1 MFDIYLPILPSSYLS
16 HSVITTVWVG
26 ILVIG
31 FFNLRFG
38 WVFSGLVVPGYLTPL
53 LLIKP
58 LSVAVIV
65 FEGVITYLLI
75 YLISEVA
82 GNRGWWTNF
91 FGRDRFFAL
100 LLGSVLVRLFFDG
113 LGLPWL
119 SDYTLEMYNI
129 NLDYQDSLHSF
140 GLIIVALIANQL
152 WKPKLIHGLAQ
163 LIITVGITYII
174 VRYFFVAY
182 TNFSLSNIGYIYEDV
197 AGSIL
202 ASPKSY
208 IILITTAFIAS
219 RMNLFYG
226 WDFNGILV
234 PSLLALQWYQPS
246 KILTSFIEAYIIL
259 LLSTLIL
266 RLPLFQ
272 NMTIEGA
279 RKMLLFFNVG
289 FFYKILLSFG
299 IVYFF
304 PEHKVSDYFG
314 FGYLLSTLIAVKMYD
329 KVNMAL
335 FTRTTLQT
343 SIVSIIIATIVGY
356 LLTLLPSD
364 NYFYLDNNQQK
375 EHTHISHSDVPFLLY
390 LEKEKINLYSYNQ
403 KKLIHSAT
411 PIHLNTFKSALKL
424 IDEDFYKHQDEI
436 KKLLSFVHYKLT
448 LVENHYIILTQ
459 ESGYTG
465 WGMYVIDLDSNSDL
479 VIEVPF
485 PLESSNI
492 LASAAI
498 IMKYSQAKVMAISGV
513 PLKIEGKLL
522 SAEFNN
528 YYSFYHTFHKFYA
541 KQGVVQIRRLG
552 SHLYHKLLAIPK
564 DEENKPITSLLFAKG
579 YIPKQFHL
587 NHLHTQLNTLQV
599 KWGDTESFSLQKES
613 MNNGFAELYLSRE
626 DRVKLISSYPYLAT
640 SGLQQVS
647 SIHSIDGL
655 LQSWLLEKKIELAPK
670 SSEKYEKPTIK
681 SLRFF
686 DHVILTPLYT
696 LLAYWEERPFDE
708 VAIKK
713 SLQTIAFAAQ
723 SIGYTLTWYVDTYK
737 QKKYIILHENNSA
750 LKHYWGTYIFG
761 FGKKEEIMIQVPRP
775 FYESHTFEY
784 SLELFEQL
792 NAKVLLLSGAHPL
805 SNSDRSADVMLF
817 KNKQNIFNL
826 VSQVVYRESKLKAMN
841 ALQIRGI
848 GEEEEIE
855 SKNAILSFNKGINS
869 IDELTPSQKIIYN
882 YLKSHIPLVLNDGNP
897 YSAGYD
903 TTAIQSGYLM
913 QSFNNTFNILWLPYM
928 LRGQYTQ
935 RDKNDVVIGAF
946 LALNIEVLTS
956 SFPSIYKKYK
966 EANTSIAIEIKES
979 IKHYLNTKDIVELE
993 ALNNRK
999 DLQLKVIMDS
1009 NNNQPYLLLLTP
1021 NKHHLLGVVKLNSQ
1035 PLYTFTYKKK
1045 SETIKESLE
1054 KFYFNTSTFL
1064 ELQSL

>member
-38 WVFSGLVVPGYLTPL
+38 WVFSGLVIPGYLTPL

-58 LSVAVIV
+58 LSVVVII
-65 FEGVITYLLI
+65 FEGVVTYLLI

-82 GNRGWWTNF
+82 GKRGWWTNF
-91 FGRDRFFAL
+91 FGRDRFFSL

-119 SDYTLEMYNI
+119 SAYMLEIYDI

-152 WKPKLIHGLAQ
+152 WKPKLFYGLIQ
-163 LIITVGITYII
+163 LAITLGITYLII
-174 VRYFFVAY
+174 RYFFVAY

-246 KILTSFIEAYIIL
+246 KIFTSFIEAYIIL
-259 LLSTLIL
+259 FLSTLIL

-272 NMTIEGA
+272 NITIEGA

-289 FFYKILLSFG
+289 FFYKIMLSLG
-299 IVYFF
+299 IVYFY

-343 SIVSIIIATIVGY
+343 SIVSIIIATIMGY
-356 LLTLLPSD
+356 LLTLLPNK
-364 NYFYLDNNQQK
+364 NYFYLDKNIKKVQN
-375 EHTHISHSDVPFLLY
+375 HIVQSNTPFLLY
-390 LEKEKINLYSYNQ
+390 LEKEKVNLYTYNQ

-411 PIHLNTFKSALKL
+411 PAQLETFKGILKL
-424 IDEDFYKHQDEI
+424 IDEDFYTHQEEI
-436 KKLLSFVHYKLT
+436 KKLLDYLHYKLT
-448 LVENHYIILTQ
+448 IVENHYIILTQ
-459 ESGYTG
+459 DIGYSG
-465 WGMYVIDLDSNSDL
+465 WGMYVIDLTSASDL

-492 LASAAI
+492 LASSAI
-498 IMKYSQAKVMAISGV
+498 VMKYSNAKVMAISGV
-513 PLKIEGKLL
+513 PLKIEGKML
-522 SAEFNN
+522 SSEFNN
-528 YYSFYHTFHKFYA
+528 YYSFYHTFHKHYA

-552 SHLYHKLLAIPK
+552 KNLYHKLLGINQNT
-564 DEENKPITSLLFAKG
+564 DEQSINSLLFIKG

-587 NHLHTQLNTLQV
+587 KHLHNQLNTLQI
-599 KWGDTESFSLQKES
+599 KWDITTNFSLQKES
-613 MNNGFAELYLSRE
+613 MNNGFAELYLSKE
-626 DRVKLISSYPYLAT
+626 DRIKLISSYPYLANT
-640 SGLQQVS
+640 GLQQVS
-647 SIHSIDGL
+647 SLHSIDGL
-655 LQSWLLEKKIELAPK
+655 LQNWLLNKKIELAPK

-696 LLAYWEERPFDE
+696 LLQNWEKKSFDE
-708 VAIKK
+708 EAIKK

-737 QKKYIILHENNSA
+737 QKKYIILHENDSP
-750 LKHYWGTYIFG
+750 LKHYWGTYVFG

-805 SNSDRSADVMLF
+805 ANKDRSADVMLF
-817 KNKQNIFNL
+817 KNKQSIFNL
-826 VSQVVYRESKLKAMN
+826 VSQVIYRESKLTSMN

-848 GEEEEIE
+848 GESDEVQGN
-855 SKNAILSFNKGINS
+855 SAILSFNKGIND
-869 IDELTPSQKIIYN
+869 INELTPSQTIMYD
-882 YLKSHIPLVLNDGNP
+882 YLKTYIPLVLNDGNP

-903 TTAIQSGYLM
+903 TIAIQSGYLM
-913 QSFNNTFNILWLPYM
+913 QSFNNTFNILWLPYT
-928 LRGQYTQ
+928 LRGQYRQ
-935 RDKNDVVIGAF
+935 QDKNNLSIGAF
-946 LALNIEVLTS
+946 LALNIEISTL
-956 SFPSIYKKYK
+956 SFTSIYKQFKTANYK
-966 EANTSIAIEIKES
+966 IKSEIIES

-993 ALNNRK
+993 ALSKRN
-999 DLQLKVIMDS
+999 DLEIKVIIDS

-1021 NKHHLLGVVKLNSQ
+1021 IKHQLIGVVKLNSQ
-1035 PLYTFTYKKK
+1035 PLYTFEYRKDT
-1045 SETIKESLE
+1045 ETLKEALE
-1054 KFYFNTSTFL
+1054 RFYFSTSSFM
-1064 ELQSL
+1064 ELQ

>member
-16 HSVITTVWVG
+16 HSVITTVWIG

-65 FEGVITYLLI
+65 FEGVVTYLLI

-82 GNRGWWTNF
+82 GKRGWWTNF

-119 SDYTLEMYNI
+119 SAYTLEMYDI

-152 WKPKLIHGLAQ
+152 WKPKLFHGLVQ

-259 LLSTLIL
+259 FLSTLIL

-289 FFYKILLSFG
+289 FFYKIMLSFG
-299 IVYFF
+299 IVYFY

-356 LLTLLPSD
+356 FLTLLPNE
-364 NYFYLDNNQQK
+364 NYFYLNKNLQNKQV
-375 EHTHISHSDVPFLLY
+375 HIIESNTPFLLY
-390 LEKEKINLYSYNQ
+390 LEKQKVNLYSYNQ
-403 KKLIHSAT
+403 KKLTHSAT
-411 PIHLNTFKSALKL
+411 PAQLDAFKNVLTL
-424 IDEDFYKHQDEI
+424 IDKDFYTHKAEI
-436 KKLLSFVHYKLT
+436 ITLLSHLHYKLT
-448 LVENHYIILTQ
+448 LVEEHYIILTQ
-459 ESGYTG
+459 ESNYSG
-465 WGMYVIDLDSNSDL
+465 WGMYIIDLKAKSDL
-479 VIEVPF
+479 LIEVPF

-492 LASAAI
+492 LASSAI
-498 IMKYSQAKVMAISGV
+498 VMKYSQAKVMAISGV
-513 PLKIEGKLL
+513 PLKIEGKML

-528 YYSFYHTFHKFYA
+528 YYSFYHTFHKHYA
-541 KQGVVQIRRLG
+541 KQGVIQIRRLG
-552 SHLYHKLLAIPK
+552 RHRYHKLLGTIQST
-564 DEENKPITSLLFAKG
+564 DRKPINSLLFVKG

-587 NHLHTQLNTLQV
+587 SHLHNQLNTLQV
-599 KWGDTESFSLQKES
+599 KWNPTTNFSLQKKS
-613 MNNGFAELYLSRE
+613 MQNGFAELYLSKA
-626 DRVKLISSYPYLAT
+626 DRIKLISSYPYLANT
-640 SGLQQVS
+640 GLKQLS
-647 SIHSIDGL
+647 SIHSIYGL
-655 LQSWLLEKKIELAPK
+655 LQNWLLDKKIELAPK
-670 SSEKYEKPTIK
+670 ASEKYKKPTLK

-686 DHVILTPLYT
+686 DHVILTPLYE
-696 LLAYWEERPFDE
+696 LLQSWEEKPFDE
-708 VAIKK
+708 IAVKK

-723 SIGYTLTWYVDTYK
+723 SIGYTLTWYIDIYK
-737 QKKYIILHENNSA
+737 QKKYIILHENDSP
-750 LKHYWGTYIFG
+750 LKHYWGTYVFG

-784 SLELFEQL
+784 GLELFEQL
-792 NAKVLLLSGAHPL
+792 NAKVILLSGAHPL
-805 SNSDRSADVMLF
+805 ANKDRSADVMLF
-817 KNKQNIFNL
+817 KNRQNIFNL
-826 VSQVVYRESKLKAMN
+826 VSQVIYRESKLISMN
-841 ALQIRGI
+841 TLQIRGI
-848 GEEEEIE
+848 GEDEMQNK
-855 SKNAILSFNKGINS
+855 SAILSFNKGINS
-869 IDELTPSQKIIYN
+869 IDELNLSQKIIYN
-882 YLKSHIPLVLNDGNP
+882 YLKTHIPLMLNDGNP

-913 QSFNNTFNILWLPYM
+913 QSFNNTFNILWLPYT

-935 RDKNDVVIGAF
+935 HDKNDISIGAF
-946 LALNIEVLTS
+946 LALDIEVLTS

-966 EANTSIAIEIKES
+966 EANSSISVEIKES
-979 IKHYLNTKDIVELE
+979 IKHYLNTKDIIELE

-999 DLQLKVIMDS
+999 DLQLKVIIDS

-1021 NKHHLLGVVKLNSQ
+1021 SKDHLLGVVKLNSQ

-1045 SETIKESLE
+1045 SENIKESLE

-1064 ELQSL
+1064 ELQ